1 MTGET
6 WAALTVADLIDEI
19 EMTAAMLASNTSP
32 AEAAREL
39 RRIAAELERLQPQA
53 N

>member
-1 MTGET
+1 MT
-6 WAALTVADLIDEI
+6 DLIDEI

-39 RRIAAELERLQPQA
+39 RRIAAELERLQPQT